1 MWSLCRL
8 NTWRA
13 TPRSAAA
20 RPRPNTHLGD
30 NHVRRFQVSCCLT
43 GLRGGTF
50 SQDLNV
56 LCLYKLGSNNELNIE
71 FLLMFVKPFVP
82 FSFLLL
88 DVRWCAEVLSRAW
101 HFSSQKMWP
110 VVSLCSWCKH
120 ARIFFFF
127 KQKWTLWLQYF
138 CTSYLWWLPRLPVL
152 SEILR
157 NIILTPG
164 VIPKLILRCC
174 WYQTASQSSC
184 SQMAVV
190 ETVCWFILDHGPKDF
205 RPCYQHCGCESYII
219 I

>member
-71 FLLMFVKPFVP
+71 FLLMFVKPFVS

-110 VVSLCSWCKH
+110 VVSFS
-120 ARIFFFF
+120 AAGVNMQGYFFFLSRSELYDYSTF
-127 KQKWTLWLQYF
+127 VLLICDDSPASLF
-138 CTSYLWWLPRLPVL
+138 YLK
-152 SEILR
+152 SSGIL
-157 NIILTPG
+157 
-164 VIPKLILRCC
+164 
-174 WYQTASQSSC
+174 
-184 SQMAVV
+184 
-190 ETVCWFILDHGPKDF
+190 F
-205 RPCYQHCGCESYII
+205 
-219 I
+219 